1 MLTITDKLMMNIK
14 ILKLKL
20 ESLYR
25 LEHSDMSACNNCIQR
40 GNKWFM
46 RQHICKGQSEDRE
59 FVVKDGL
66 IDPKF
71 YRIPRDK
78 MESYDDGKVRL
89 ALSQDQVKS
98 QFERN
103 SSGYY
108 ENKNVTSG
116 RISNTTT

>member
-1 MLTITDKLMMNIK
+1 MVWNNEFDWNQIVTKPVITSDEKEIGKVDGLEDK
-14 ILKLKL
+14 
-20 ESLYR
+20 
-25 LEHSDMSACNNCIQR
+25 
-40 GNKWFM
+40 
-46 RQHICKGQSEDRE
+46 E

-78 MESYDDGKVRL
+78 VQSYDDGKVML
-89 ALSQDQVKS
+89 TLSQHQVKS

-108 ENKNVTSG
+108 ESKNVTSG

>member
-1 MLTITDKLMMNIK
+1 MAWNNEFDWNQIVTKPVITSDEKEIGKVDGLEDK
-14 ILKLKL
+14 
-20 ESLYR
+20 
-25 LEHSDMSACNNCIQR
+25 
-40 GNKWFM
+40 
-46 RQHICKGQSEDRE
+46 E

-71 YRIPRDK
+71 YRIRRDK
-78 MESYDDGKVRL
+78 VESYDDGKVRL

-108 ENKNVTSG
+108 ESKNVTSG

>member
-1 MLTITDKLMMNIK
+1 MAWNNEFDWNEIVTKPVITSDEKEIGKVDGLEDK
-14 ILKLKL
+14 
-20 ESLYR
+20 
-25 LEHSDMSACNNCIQR
+25 
-40 GNKWFM
+40 
-46 RQHICKGQSEDRE
+46 E

-78 MESYDDGKVRL
+78 VQSYDDGKVIL
-89 ALSQDQVKS
+89 TLSEDQLKS

-108 ENKNVTSG
+108 KSKNVTSG